1 MGTHRHPN
9 ASVAGIR
16 PIWSLKGK
24 VLAPGGRIWADFE
37 ILRLLGGAGDIYN
50 STSMPNY
57 CDGPYIH
64 LGVYVNEVPSAWT
77 EVWSDSYR
85 SGARYWL
92 PGVVVDRFRVFSE
105 SCRGW

>member
-1 MGTHRHPN
+1 MVCSKSGWAVIIAIFPRT
-9 ASVAGIR
+9 
-16 PIWSLKGK
+16 GK
-24 VLAPGGRIWADFE
+24 FQLREVDYE
-37 ILRLLGGAGDIYN
+37 ILSRAGDIYN

-85 SGARYWL
+85 SGQ
-92 PGVVVDRFRVFSE
+92 GIGS
-105 SCRGW
+105 RGSL

>member
-1 MGTHRHPN
+1 MVCSNSDWAATISIFPH
-9 ASVAGIR
+9 I
-16 PIWSLKGK
+16 GK
-24 VLAPGGRIWADFE
+24 FERREVDFE
-37 ILRLLGGAGDIYN
+37 ILGGAGDIYN

-85 SGARYWL
+85 STARYWL
-92 PGVVVDRFRVFSE
+92 PGVDLGRFRVFSE
-105 SCRGW
+105 SCRG